1 MVRNLLK
8 RLILWALDETPKQE
22 EYPVLTARVID
33 EWVNGYNGGAN
44 E

>member
-1 MVRNLLK
+1 MVRDLLK
-8 RLILWALDETPKQE
+8 RLILWALDETPKPE

-33 EWVNGYNGGAN
+33 EWVNGYGGKN